1 MIGVARSALR
11 TCFACSETSESTN
24 LLLLKTPRT
33 RNEAGGIIQDTCV
46 FRKFGVL
53 DVDVGWERSEPM
65 EQVKHLLPISAVR
78 THMKLE
84 VDGTASRFRLT
95 EQST

>member
-1 MIGVARSALR
+1 MHKN
-11 TCFACSETSESTN
+11 CS
-24 LLLLKTPRT
+24 T
-33 RNEAGGIIQDTCV
+33 RNEATGSES
-46 FRKFGVL
+46 

-65 EQVKHLLPISAVR
+65 EQVKYLLPVSAVR

-84 VDGTASRFRLT
+84 IDGTASRFRLT